1 MIDKFGECNDTC
13 HEIESAG
20 AQILDLKS
28 RQMSV
33 LDIKSSNRTRQMS
46 VLYIKLS
53 DRTS

>member
-1 MIDKFGECNDTC
+1 MIDKFGEYKDTY
-13 HEIESAG
+13 HEIKSAG

-53 DRTS
+53 DCTS